1 MIADLLR
8 DQQFQTLARE
18 YKFLARALGETVDQ
32 IDAVLFDIETT
43 GLDPVANE
51 ITEIG
56 ALLIKG
62 SELKDMFCTLIKPQ
76 TPISAEITRLTG
88 IDDELVK
95 DAPTI
100 SEALPQFLNFVGPL
114 PLIAHNADFDVSF
127 IREQVRK
134 VKGIELP
141 NSIYCTLKLSR
152 KILPGLKNY
161 KLHTIGEHFGLT
173 VANRHR
179 AIGDAELTFQVWQKL
194 LPVMMENNIKSQR
207 ELDLLMSQL

>member
-1 MIADLLR
+1 MIVDLLR
-8 DQQFQTLARE
+8 DQQFQELAKE
-18 YKFLARALGETVDQ
+18 YKFLSRALGETVEQ

-43 GLDPVANE
+43 GLDPATSE

-62 SELKDMFCTLIKPQ
+62 SELKDMFSSLIKPVA
-76 TPISAEITRLTG
+76 PISAEITRLTG

-95 DAPTI
+95 DAPSI
-100 SEALPQFLNFVGPL
+100 AEVLPRFIQFAGPL

-127 IREQVRK
+127 IREHWRRL
-134 VKGIELP
+134 KGAELP
-141 NSIYCTLKLSR
+141 NSIYCTVKLSR
-152 KILPGLKNY
+152 RILPGLKNY
-161 KLHTIGEHFGLT
+161 KLHTIAEHFGLT

-179 AIGDAELTFQVWQKL
+179 AVGDAELTFQVWQNL
-194 LPVMMENNIKSQR
+194 LPILAQNNIKSKR